1 MKLSKHLTL
10 AEVIKS
16 QTAIQKGI
24 DNTPTYEHLENL
36 KLIANRVFEPVRA
49 HFNVPIAVSSGYRS
63 NLLNKAVGGSKTS
76 QHCSG
81 EALDLDADIFGK
93 ITNKEIFDYIKDNL
107 EFCQLINEF
116 GYQWIHVSYS
126 KNNNKKQV
134 LNAVKKNGKTIYI
147 PYEK

>member
-36 KLIANRVFEPVRA
+36 KLIANRVFEPVRT

-63 NLLNKAVGGSKTS
+63 TLLNKEVGGSKTS
-76 QHCSG
+76 QHCKG

-107 EFCQLINEF
+107 TFDQLIEEHDF
-116 GYQWIHVSYS
+116 SWAHVSYS
-126 KNNNKKQV
+126 KDNNKKQV
-134 LNAVKKNGKTIYI
+134 LSAIKKNGKTVYV
-147 PYEK
+147 PY